1 MNTKTFGYIRVS
13 SKDQNEARQLKE
25 MLEFGIDERD
35 IYIDKQ
41 SGKDFNRE
49 NYLHLRNGILRP
61 GDLLVIKSIDRFGR
75 NYNEILEEWRFL
87 TKTLCIDIQVLDME
101 LLNTQL
107 HKNLLG
113 TFISD
118 LVLQVLS
125 FVAEK
130 ERDFN
135 KQRQAEGIEIAKANN
150 VKFGRPKISY
160 PENWDDYFTKW
171 KNKEITA
178 VQFYKSLNLSRA
190 TFYRLL
196 KNYTPSNN

>member
-1 MNTKTFGYIRVS
+1 MKSKTFGYIRVS
-13 SKDQNEARQLKE
+13 SRDQNEARQLKE
-25 MLEFGIDERD
+25 MLDKGIDERD
-35 IYIDKQ
+35 IFIDKQ

-49 NYLHLRNGILRP
+49 KYLQLKNGILRA

-75 NYNEILEEWRFL
+75 NYNEILEEWRYL
-87 TKTLCIDIQVLDME
+87 TKTLGIDILVLDME
-101 LLNTQL
+101 LLDTRL
-107 HKNLLG
+107 YKDLLG

-130 ERDFN
+130 EREFN

-150 VKFGRPKISY
+150 VKFGRPFVER
-160 PENWDDYFTKW
+160 PDNWAEYYAKW

-178 VQFYKSLNLSRA
+178 TECYKSLGMSRT
-190 TFYRLL
+190 TFYRRL
-196 KNYTPSNN
+196 KDYESS